1 MEFKTSP
8 DATSKMLTWLV
19 CVLLG
24 LEAAHMLYR
33 LSLGLEDDGTALLQL
48 LILVAIPFLAWL
60 FSPQAYELRD
70 GALVIVRPFRPVV
83 IPFAEIQC
91 VHVVDPEDV
100 SWPIRVLGVGG
111 MFGYYGKFWRT
122 ELGFASYYL
131 RNKENPIVL
140 DTATRGRIVLSP
152 DSPELARALRT
163 ALVA

>member
-8 DATSKMLTWLV
+8 DATSKMLTSLV

-24 LEAAHMLYR
+24 IEAVHMLYR
-33 LSLGLEDDGTALLQL
+33 LSLGLEDDWTVLLQL
-48 LILVAIPFLAWL
+48 LILIAIPFLAWL
-60 FSPQAYELRD
+60 FSPQAYELRG

-83 IPFAEIQC
+83 IPFAEIQG

-100 SWPIRVLGVGG
+100 SWAVRVMGVGG

-140 DTATRGRIVLSP
+140 ETTHGRIVLSP

-163 ALVA
+163 AMVG